1 MHFRFSSMVKAAVAL
16 CLLGCA
22 AAAAAAHNSGAPRL
36 SAGNPD
42 QLVGLANVGQQ
53 WNDGMVVLR
62 NQGPVAA
69 TLDRIELV
77 GALSGT
83 GVRRAYIRPLLG
95 RRSINSGNWQWP
107 PAGITLDQ
115 LRPLRG
121 AISRP
126 DRAAGTRAN
135 DLEVIVRLS
144 LPRHVGRYGF
154 RALRL
159 RYHYGRHR
167 GSQVLPHA
175 LIVCIGGRPAG
186 TQCRS

>member
-1 MHFRFSSMVKAAVAL
+1 MLSRFTSMVKAALAL

-22 AAAAAAHNSGAPRL
+22 AAAAAANGSGAPRL
-36 SAGNPD
+36 RAGNSD
-42 QLVGLANVGQQ
+42 RLVGVATVGQQ

-77 GALSGT
+77 GALSDT

-95 RRSINSGNWQWP
+95 RRWINSGNWQWP

-121 AISRP
+121 AVSQP
-126 DRAAGTRAN
+126 DRAAATRAN

-144 LPRHVGRYGF
+144 LPRHPGRYGF

-159 RYHYGRHR
+159 RYHYGRHV

-175 LIVCIGGRPAG
+175 LIVCVGARPAG
-186 TQCRS
+186 VHCKP